1 MTHKVASSET
11 EEQKIVMRWA
21 RVMQSR
27 YPALEN
33 LYHVPNEAKRSKT
46 TASVLKAMGLRAG
59 VPDLILDYPAGAYH
73 GCRIEL
79 KHGSNKPSTAQVDW
93 LNRLQKV
100 GYFVAVCYE
109 SEAAI
114 KVLEKYVNLQE
125 GEEIRFD
132 TRRSERYGVPV
143 F

>member
-1 MTHKVASSET
+1 MTYKVASSET
-11 EEQKIVMRWA
+11 EEQKIVIRWA

-27 YPALEN
+27 WPALQN
-33 LYHVPNEAKRSKT
+33 IYHVPNEAKRSRQ
-46 TASVLKAMGLRAG
+46 TAAVLKLMGLSAG

-79 KHGSNKPSTAQVDW
+79 KHGANKPGTNQVDW
-93 LNRLQKV
+93 LNRLQDA

-109 SEAAI
+109 ADAAI
-114 KVLEKYVNLQE
+114 RVLEKYVNLNV
-125 GEEIRFD
+125 GEKIRFD
-132 TRRSERYGVPV
+132 THRSEKYGVPV

>member
-1 MTHKVASSET
+1 
-11 EEQKIVMRWA
+11 MRWA

-27 YPALEN
+27 YPALES
-33 LYHVPNEAKRSKT
+33 LYHVPNEAKRSRT

-79 KHGSNKPSTAQVDW
+79 KHGANKPSTAQVEW
-93 LNRLQKV
+93 LNRLQKA
-100 GYFVAVCYE
+100 GYFAAVCYE

-114 KVLEKYVNLQE
+114 KVLEKYVSLRA

-132 TRRSERYGVPV
+132 TRRSEKYGVPV